1 VSITITHKETS
12 FGVGD
17 MVRVSLKIKEGEKT
31 RIQVFEGM
39 AIALKNREG
48 GKTLTVRRIGT
59 GNIGVERI
67 FPLSSPFLEKIEV
80 VRKGTPGVKHAKIY
94 YVREKS
100 PREVDEIFAN
110 AVRRLEGI
118 PQKKAK
124 RVRRKASK

>member
-1 VSITITHKETS
+1 MSITTTHNETA

-17 MVRVSLKIKEGEKT
+17 MVRVSLKIREGEKT

-59 GNIGVERI
+59 GNIGIERI

-80 VRKGTPGVKHAKIY
+80 VRRGTPGVRHSKLY
-94 YVREKS
+94 YVRGKS
-100 PREVDEIFAN
+100 PREVDEIFSH
-110 AVRRLEGI
+110 AVRRIEGVT
-118 PQKKAK
+118 PKKAKKAK
-124 RVRRKASK
+124 RKTSK